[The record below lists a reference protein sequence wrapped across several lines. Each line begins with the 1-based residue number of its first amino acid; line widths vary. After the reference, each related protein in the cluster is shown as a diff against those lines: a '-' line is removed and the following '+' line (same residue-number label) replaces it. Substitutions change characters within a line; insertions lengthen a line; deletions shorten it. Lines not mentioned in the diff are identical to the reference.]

1 MASLGVVLKL
11 LRDESGLTQEELAS
25 RSGLSARSVSDIERG
40 LRRRL
45 YADTAHRLADALSL
59 SGAQRDGFVAAARGR
74 AMPRPDPPA
83 LPLPL
88 NRLVGR
94 VDELASLGDALSP
107 GNRRLVTI
115 TGLGGAG
122 KTRLALEV
130 AHGLLSAYDGRVRL
144 LRITPEQDPDRL
156 VDLVGT
162 AVGALPGGGSQAVAA
177 AVGSRPMLVVVDAFE
192 HVLPAAPALE
202 AVLATAGGLHSL
214 VTSRV
219 RLHIPGEHELAL
231 GPLPAQEARELFVDQ
246 GAGRLADSDS
256 GLVGEICNLVSGLP
270 LAIELVA
277 AVGRQLPL
285 RNLRDEL
292 AVGTARLDPALRD
305 AVGWSIASATPAERD
320 ALTAAASFP
329 AGWRLDGL
337 AALVERQDLLAL
349 LRGLS
354 DRSLVTDADDGTS
367 PRWRMLD
374 VVREHV
380 LGSQPVIPEARRS
393 AYVQYHLEL
402 LEGVQTLVGHER
414 DWYAQL
420 QAEEPNIEVALRW
433 ATDDA
438 DLLLRLATAM
448 WQYWQSRGELAT
460 GRRWLE
466 RGLALQPAADSS
478 TRATAL
484 WGLAWI
490 AYHQGDDPT
499 VTAAADEL
507 RRLAEA
513 RGDGAVRRNAAT
525 MDGILAIARSRPTE
539 ALTHLEAA
547 LELARRV
554 DRPWI
559 LAASLLN
566 LGLGSLAA
574 GDPDRA
580 RKLLAEALRRFDALG
595 DQRFHARCLGYL
607 GIAALLQ
614 QDTSRASSLFTRSL
628 NVFDRLGEPGGT
640 AEGLEG
646 LAAVA
651 AAEGHPEKAAMLAGA
666 TQRLRE
672 TFAARALPV
681 ESRILGQ
688 RIDAAAATVPPED
701 WATAARWFR
710 PTKRSLAPLAPV
722 FHESVRGGVWA
733 LVAV

>member
-1 MASLGVVLKL
+1 MLTEYGSWVASLGVVLKL

-40 LRRRL
+40 LRRRI
-45 YADTAHRLADALSL
+45 YPDTAHRLADALSL
-59 SGAQRDGFVAAARGR
+59 SGDQRGGFLAAARGGPL
-74 AMPRPDPPA
+74 PRPDPPA

-88 NRLVGR
+88 TRLIGR
-94 VDELASLGDALSP
+94 VDELASLSDALTP

-122 KTRLALEV
+122 KSRLALEV
-130 AHGLLSAYDGRVRL
+130 AHGLLPVYDGRVRL
-144 LRITPEQDPDRL
+144 LRITPERAPDRL
-156 VDLVGT
+156 VDLVAT
-162 AVGALPGGGSQAVAA
+162 AVGALPGGGPLAVAA

-192 HVLPAAPALE
+192 HVLPATPVLQALV
-202 AVLATAGGLHSL
+202 ANAGSLHLL

-219 RLHIPGEHELAL
+219 RLHVPGEHELAL
-231 GPLPAQEARELFVDQ
+231 GPLPAHEARELFVDQ
-246 GAGRLADSDS
+246 AAGRLTELASE
-256 GLVGEICNLVSGLP
+256 LVAEICELVSCLP

-277 AVGRQLPL
+277 AMARQLPL

-292 AVGTARLDPALRD
+292 ALSTARLDPALRD
-305 AVGWSIASATPAERD
+305 AVGWSITSAPPAERD

-329 AGWRLDGL
+329 AGWQLDGL
-337 AALVERQDLLAL
+337 AALVDRPDLLAL

-354 DRSLVTDADDGTS
+354 DRCLVTAADNGTS

-374 VVREHV
+374 LVREHV
-380 LGSQPVIPEARRS
+380 LGSQPVIPRARRS
-393 AYVQYHLEL
+393 AYVRYHLEL
-402 LEGVQTLVGHER
+402 LERVHTLVGHER
-414 DWYAQL
+414 EWYAEL
-420 QAEEPNIEVALRW
+420 QAEEPNIEVALGW

-438 DLLLRLATAM
+438 DLLLRLASAM
-448 WQYWQSRGELAT
+448 WQYWQARGELAT

-466 RGLALQPAADSS
+466 RGLALQPAAHSS

-484 WGLAWI
+484 WGLAWL
-490 AYHQGDDPT
+490 AYHQGDDAT
-499 VTAAADEL
+499 VTLAAGEL
-507 RRLAEA
+507 RRLADA
-513 RGDGAVRRNAAT
+513 RGDDAIQRNAAT
-525 MDGILAIARSRPTE
+525 IDGMLAIAQGRPTE
-539 ALTHLEAA
+539 ALAHLEGA

-566 LGLGSLAA
+566 LGLGALAA
-574 GDPDRA
+574 GDPERA
-580 RKLLAEALRRFDALG
+580 RTLLAEALRRFDAIG
-595 DQRFHARCLGYL
+595 DHRFNARCLGYL
-607 GIAALLQ
+607 GVVALVQ

-628 NVFDRLGEPGGT
+628 HVFDALGEPGGT
-640 AEGLEG
+640 AEALDG

-651 AAEGHPEKAAMLAGA
+651 ATEGRTEKAAMLAGA
-666 TQRLRE
+666 TERLRE

-701 WATAARWFR
+701 WATAWG
-710 PTKRSLAPLAPV
+710 
-722 FHESVRGGVWA
+722 RGRAHTLQEAVTIA
-733 LVAV
+733 LDRD